1 MFMKNKFAKVFGFL
15 CVIGAIMMI
24 VADFLPDEYN
34 YIVWGIGVVVLGF
47 NAILYLC
54 TGEKPSEL
62 FMRFLDFI

>member
-1 MFMKNKFAKVFGFL
+1 MRKKIAKASGFL
-15 CVIGAIMMI
+15 CVIGGILMI
-24 VADFLPDEYN
+24 IAQFLSDEYN
-34 YIVWGIGVVVLGF
+34 YIVWGIGVVVLGL